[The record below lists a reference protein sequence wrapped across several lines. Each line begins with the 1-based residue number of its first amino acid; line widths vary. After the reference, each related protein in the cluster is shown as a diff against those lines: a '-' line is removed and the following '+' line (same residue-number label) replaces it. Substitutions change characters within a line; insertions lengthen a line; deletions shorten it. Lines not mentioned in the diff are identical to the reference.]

1 MPKTKISEYSTNPA
15 NNTDIDGINTGE
27 GMLPSDVN
35 NAIRE
40 LMSQLKNQQAG
51 LDGDNFT
58 VGKNLAVTG
67 TTTLATSTT
76 GVLKAASGVVGIA
89 VSGTDFKT
97 VGGTSILGS
106 GDISVGT
113 GDVTLTGT
121 QTLTNKTLTGMRETQ
136 VASSANNFNL
146 LSGNYFTH
154 TVSGATTFT
163 VSNTASSG
171 SVSAFVLDLAN
182 GGSATVTW
190 WSGIKWAD
198 GTPPTLT
205 ASGNDL
211 LAFFTYNGGT
221 TWYGLVLSKAMA

>member
-1 MPKTKISEYSTNPA
+1 
-15 NNTDIDGINTGE
+15 
-27 GMLPSDVN
+27 MLGAS
-35 NAIRE
+35 
-40 LMSQLKNQQAG
+40 G
-51 LDGDNFT
+51 
-58 VGKNLAVTG
+58 NLAVTG

-106 GDISVGT
+106 GDIAVGT

-190 WSGIKWAD
+190 WSGIKWAA